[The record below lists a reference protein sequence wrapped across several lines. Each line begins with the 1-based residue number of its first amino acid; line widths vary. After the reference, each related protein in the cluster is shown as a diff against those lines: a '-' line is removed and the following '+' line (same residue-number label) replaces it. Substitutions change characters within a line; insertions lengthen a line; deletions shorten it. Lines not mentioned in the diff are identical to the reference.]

1 MPRAVFDLLNALGT
15 SNCYVSPSYLASFAS
30 FPPCVSPGCPH
41 HDSGL
46 KIITPKNSPDVT
58 PTKRVLNLN
67 SNRISNKRKEES
79 DFEYPPLR
87 KTTKKQIL
95 NIPNDS
101 ISISPNRFSLPSD
114 SNIEEITGSQNAIP
128 VVTPKPPSATGPT
141 PSGNQNPV
149 STLPPPVMLRIT
161 ETVRSQ
167 MKIINEKFP
176 KIRSRTTGEFIK
188 LYTDNLE
195 QFHELLT
202 FAKKTKF
209 QFYEI
214 KPKNERPIKVVLK
227 GLPRNFKVEEIQADL
242 EELGF
247 TPEKVNQLI
256 GRRSKQPIPV
266 FLVTLPR
273 SIENLKI
280 FHLKTLSY
288 LSIRVEGYNG
298 KGVTQCYTCNHFHHN
313 SENCHLNPRCLKCGE
328 GHITR
333 ECPITE
339 RLETAYC
346 INCEMYGHM
355 ANWRGCP
362 CFPKPPKGTAL
373 NNRNSYTNVYNS
385 IIRPNVSYAQAAN
398 PNKISTNFNSQ
409 NKQPMAPKGPV
420 NSAQIEANR
429 NPSANNRSIPNFNNK
444 SNNNFNGYNF
454 NGNIFN
460 NNNFNLQATLQMTM
474 QCLCQLSQF
483 TQAIA
488 TSNPNFMNNFNQ
500 VQRANNNPNQIFGH
514 NSANTIDFALIKNFY
529 YPYTIKSINDLYS
542 DHNPVFLNFDF
553 KLKVES
559 SNPRAITTNW
569 KDFRINLNNNF
580 SLFNYYPNNINNTN
594 DLETKITE
602 FTEAVVATH
611 SHASQPIVN
620 AHRNYTPNHINQ
632 LIKHKNN
639 LRKRYQQTLNPFYKT
654 LCNRAQANLKKEL
667 KIYSNDTWN
676 ARLEALNTTDN
687 SLWEAQRFLKNKRSQ
702 IPTLNCAT
710 GMAVTDPQKANLLAN
725 TIKNNFIENNR
736 MQDNYD
742 QDDEVVT
749 SAVNTFSLFPLL
761 LKLNL
766 SCLMKL
772 LTSLKIL
779 ALKRPPVKIL
789 SQIKC

>member
-1 MPRAVFDLLNALGT
+1 MEMDNRNEPTDMDLIDSPRRTPTPPPLSACEQILQNKAQLQKMETFKKRAVSELQEVEETINLEVSDL
-15 SNCYVSPSYLASFAS
+15 AS

-87 KTTKKQIL
+87 KTTKRQIL

-101 ISISPNRFSLPSD
+101 ISISPNKFSLPSD

-128 VVTPKPPSATGPT
+128 VVTPNPPSATGPT
-141 PSGNQNPV
+141 PSGNQNP
-149 STLPPPVMLRIT
+149 
-161 ETVRSQ
+161 
-167 MKIINEKFP
+167 
-176 KIRSRTTGEFIK
+176 
-188 LYTDNLE
+188 
-195 QFHELLT
+195 
-202 FAKKTKF
+202 
-209 QFYEI
+209 
-214 KPKNERPIKVVLK
+214 
-227 GLPRNFKVEEIQADL
+227 VEEIQADL

-362 CFPKPPKGTAL
+362 CFPKPSKGTAL
-373 NNRNSYTNVYNS
+373 NNRNSYTNIYNS

-409 NKQPMAPKGPV
+409 NKQQMAPKGPV

-444 SNNNFNGYNF
+444 SNNNFIGYNF

-500 VQRANNNPNQIFGH
+500 VQRANNNPNQMYALLEASCNNNNDLEYFLQTSSHCVVFGDFNATHSAWNCNVNSNRGKHLFNFANILNLHIAFPDSPTRFGH

-749 SAVNTFSLFPLL
+749 STVNTF
-761 LKLNL
+761 L
-766 SCLMKL
+766 S
-772 LTSLKIL
+772 
-779 ALKRPPVKIL
+779 PPPFY
-789 SQIKC
+789 SN